1 MSTAIEIFTSE
12 LIDIHIFFGTERYF
26 DKNTVVELEEID
38 ITGAK
43 ESVTKKIDIPKPENG
58 IIIPGAVT
66 VHVKIEKE

>member
-1 MSTAIEIFTSE
+1 M
-12 LIDIHIFFGTERYF
+12 
-26 DKNTVVELEEID
+26 VELEEID

-58 IIIPGAVT
+58 MIIPGAVT

>member
-1 MSTAIEIFTSE
+1 MTPPVATVKAPES
-12 LIDIHIFFGTERYF
+12 YF

-43 ESVTKKIDIPKPENG
+43 ESVTKKMDVPKPENG
-58 IIIPGAVT
+58 MIIPGAVT